1 MYARIGPIFF
11 LISLSAYSTTIIAP
25 STSIP
30 TANIKPNITILDIDI
45 LKIANN
51 ANVSMKDIGIAKPT
65 NNADLVPNEAK
76 TTIITSAIA
85 VKTADSREST
95 MPFTCLELSNEKS
108 TTRFF
113 CRRTGHVSLYS
124 FTTFLTSLTV

>member
-1 MYARIGPIFF
+1 M
-11 LISLSAYSTTIIAP
+11 P

-65 NNADLVPNEAK
+65 NNADLVPKEAK

-85 VKTADSREST
+85 VKKPIQKST
-95 MPFTCLELSNEKS
+95 MPFTCLNYLMKS
-108 TTRFF
+108 QLQDFLQKDWPCFLILIYNFF
-113 CRRTGHVSLYS
+113 NIINGLNKIEP
-124 FTTFLTSLTV
+124 FFLLLE